1 MVAFACVAPNLWWNW
16 SNDFATVSHTGE
28 NIGWARN
35 FPNPG
40 GLAEFVASQFAVMG
54 PILFA
59 IYIASVIRLP
69 LQKLSRAHAFLIAYS
84 LPVLAMIIL
93 QALLS
98 KAYANWAALTYVAGS
113 ILVADI
119 MVNRIPSW
127 WLRTST
133 VLHLLVFAVLSVAV
147 AFSRPG
153 QLPLPDGIEPFG
165 RMHGAVAMADAT
177 RARIAAGRFAAVL
190 VDDRRTA
197 ALLHYYLRDQAL
209 PILSWRSGETPRD
222 HFELTRPYQAV
233 NIAPVLLVTR
243 NINPAAIVS
252 AFGDAELLGEF
263 DPESKELGKIAF
275 YALSKPL
282 GASQ

>member
-1 MVAFACVAPNLWWNW
+1 
-16 SNDFATVSHTGE
+16 
-28 NIGWARN
+28 
-35 FPNPG
+35 
-40 GLAEFVASQFAVMG
+40 MG

-84 LPVLAMIIL
+84 LPVLAMVIL

-147 AFSRPG
+147 AYSRPG
-153 QLPLPDGIEPFG
+153 QLPLPDGIDPFG

-177 RARIAAGRFAAVL
+177 RTRIAAGRFAAVL

-209 PILSWRSGETPRD
+209 PILSWRTGDTPRD

-263 DPESKELGKIAF
+263 DPKSKELGKIAF